1 MFMFINQPTENF
13 SARFCDLQKA
23 DADVERGARS
33 ITHQE
38 KPLLELQ
45 RPLGGRREREEKS
58 QSLVGAAHCLDD
70 QGIHRLQGRVLPV
83 DQPMVLDVSGQV
95 LLCKGL
101 VPKEAK
107 KSSHWRRFG
116 MDGGG

>member
-1 MFMFINQPTENF
+1 MFINQPTENF

-33 ITHQE
+33 ITHQK

-45 RPLGGRREREEKS
+45 RSLGGRREREEKS
-58 QSLVGAAHCLDD
+58 EGFVGAAHSLDD
-70 QGIHRLQGRVLPV
+70 QGIHRLQGRVLPA
-83 DQPMVLDVSGQV
+83 DQPMVLDVSGQM

-107 KSSHWRRFG
+107 KSSHWRRFR

>member
-1 MFMFINQPTENF
+1 MFIYRQTENF
-13 SARFCDLQKA
+13 SARFCDLQEA
-23 DADVERGARS
+23 DADVDRGTGP
-33 ITHQE
+33 ITPQE

-45 RPLGGRREREEKS
+45 RALGGRREREERGES
-58 QSLVGAAHCLDD
+58 VLGAAHCLDD
-70 QGIHRLQGRVLPV
+70 QGIHCLQGRVLSV

-101 VPKEAK
+101 VPKEAEK
-107 KSSHWRRFG
+107 RSHWRRFR

>member
-1 MFMFINQPTENF
+1 MFINQPTENF

-45 RPLGGRREREEKS
+45 RSLGGRREREEKGES
-58 QSLVGAAHCLDD
+58 VVGATHCLDD
-70 QGIHRLQGRVLPV
+70 QGIHCLQGRVLSV

-95 LLCKGL
+95 LLCRGL
-101 VPKEAK
+101 VPKEAEK
-107 KSSHWRRFG
+107 RSHWRRFR